1 VPSKPEDHRRCPWG
15 TDRALLALS
24 LGFSKFFPP
33 VIDSPSSIRSRN
45 CWLCATQSSR
55 NGLTEL
61 SRRCMS
67 LQIPSGATSQLRV
80 HSVRKKMYVRHTYIR
95 HSGCINSPTTTSTMS
110 CVTTTRL
117 PVAPAL
123 YQLRCASRLLI
134 SWSHRLY
141 FNHVVRHDYLYPG
154 RTGFTSTMLCAVTTR
169 LPIAPALHQLRRV
182 SRLLVS

>member
-1 VPSKPEDHRRCPWG
+1 VGYGQGTVGIVAWFFQIFSPGHRFPVLDSKSQLLAVCHAILKKR
-15 TDRALLALS
+15 TDRAVAS
-24 LGFSKFFPP
+24 LHVTSN
-33 VIDSPSSIRSRN
+33 SIRCN
-45 CWLCATQSSR
+45 QPT
-55 NGLTEL
+55 
-61 SRRCMS
+61 
-67 LQIPSGATSQLRV
+67 TSTFRE
-80 HSVRKKMYVRHTYIR
+80 KKMYVRHTYIR

-154 RTGFTSTMLCAVTTR
+154 RTGSTSTMLCAVTTR